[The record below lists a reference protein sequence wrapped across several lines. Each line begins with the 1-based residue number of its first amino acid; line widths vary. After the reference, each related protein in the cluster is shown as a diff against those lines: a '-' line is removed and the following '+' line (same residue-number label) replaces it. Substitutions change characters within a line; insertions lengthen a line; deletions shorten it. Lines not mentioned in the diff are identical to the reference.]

1 MFSTKFM
8 PFNNIL
14 KSIPQ
19 ISANIANTQI
29 IFRLSTNAD
38 TLQPVKL
45 SYATYESTTADKP
58 SQAAPLVIMHGLF
71 GSKSNWNSLCKV
83 YQQKCNPQR
92 KVIAVDAR
100 NHGDS
105 PHSDEHTYAH
115 LAADLKSLFNQL
127 GVEKAALMGH
137 SMGGRAVMLFALKY
151 PELVDRLIVGDIS
164 PIRNS
169 PNLDS
174 MPSLFQAMESVN
186 LPNNVP
192 MSQARTMVDEQLAK
206 YMSDKSLRAF
216 LITNLVATDNGSYTW
231 RINIPALMANFNN
244 IARFPMV
251 NDVHY
256 DGPVLFIAGSS
267 SDFVQ
272 YNSLPAKYIMP
283 VENLD
288 LAYASYQSTKSF
300 TEADPEPTPV
310 VILHDFM
317 SSKNNWNS
325 FCKKCHEMSKC
336 RVVAVDA
343 RNHGDSPHTK
353 NHSYDN
359 LVLDIRQFL
368 HKMGMKRCS
377 LLGHAMGGRTAMLFA
392 LKYKLDIP
400 ETLSLSQARK
410 VAAEKLTGF
419 MKDINAVMFL
429 VTNLVQRSEGS
440 YGWRF
445 NINALLNNFEY
456 ISAFPI
462 IHNITYDG
470 PVLFVGGEKSD
481 FIQKSDYPKIR
492 KLFPNAE
499 LTYIEGAGH
508 WLHSEKPTEF
518 LKITLD
524 FLNKK

>member
-1 MFSTKFM
+1 MFSTKFI
-8 PFNNIL
+8 PFNNTIR
-14 KSIPQ
+14 SIPQ
-19 ISANIANTQI
+19 ISANTQI
-29 IFRLSTNAD
+29 ILRLSTNAD
-38 TLQPVKL
+38 TLEPVKL

-92 KVIAVDAR
+92 KIIAVDAR

-105 PHSDEHTYAH
+105 PHSSEHTYAH
-115 LAADLKSLFNQL
+115 LAADLKSLLNQL
-127 GVEKAALMGH
+127 AVEKAALLGH

-164 PIRNS
+164 PVRNS
-169 PNLDS
+169 PNLDN
-174 MPSLFQAMESVN
+174 MPSLFQALESVN
-186 LPNNVP
+186 LPSNVL
-192 MSQARTMVDEQLAK
+192 MSQARAMVDEQLAS
-206 YMSDKSLRAF
+206 YISDKSLRAF
-216 LITNLVATDNGSYTW
+216 LITNLVAADNGSYAW
-231 RINIPALMANFNN
+231 RINIPALMENFNN

-256 DGPVLFIAGSS
+256 DGPILFVAGGY

-300 TEADPEPTPV
+300 TNADPEPTPF

-368 HKMGMKRCS
+368 HKMGMKKCN

-392 LKYKLDIP
+392 LKYPDLVEKLIVADISPISTSNGIKKLPQLLAFLKKLDIP
-400 ETLSLSQARK
+400 DTMSLSQARK
-410 VAAEKLTGF
+410 MAAEKLIGF
-419 MKDINAVMFL
+419 MKDPNAVMFL
-429 VTNLVQRSEGS
+429 VTNLVQRSEG
-440 YGWRF
+440 R
-445 NINALLNNFEY
+445 
-456 ISAFPI
+456 
-462 IHNITYDG
+462 
-470 PVLFVGGEKSD
+470 
-481 FIQKSDYPKIR
+481 KSDYPKIR

-524 FLNKK
+524 FLNRK